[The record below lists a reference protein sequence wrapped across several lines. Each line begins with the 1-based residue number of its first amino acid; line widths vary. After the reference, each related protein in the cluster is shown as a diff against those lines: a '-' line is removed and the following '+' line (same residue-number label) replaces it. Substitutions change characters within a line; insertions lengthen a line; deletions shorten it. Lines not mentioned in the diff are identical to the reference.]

1 MKITHLIAYEIGVHI
16 GDGNM
21 YSYNRTHRITY
32 SGNLQNE
39 KEFYKLLARIIKKIY
54 NVKPILIERKKDNTI
69 LLIINSKKLIQW
81 KVKEFNLPIGSK
93 KDIEIPEKILKDSK
107 LTCFFMRGLGD
118 TDFSL
123 SFKKNKKGIHTEP
136 RLEMYTASQKLA
148 TQISY
153 ILKKFNFTFSL
164 QKLGRGFMI
173 RIYGKR
179 NLKKWLKTFG
189 FNNPWIKLKIKVWK
203 KLGYYPI
210 GKTYEELKEILKA
223 SPSG

>member
-1 MKITHLIAYEIGVHI
+1 
-16 GDGNM
+16 M

-32 SGNLQNE
+32 AGNLLNE
-39 KEFYKLLARIIKKIY
+39 KEFYKFLARIVKKIY
-54 NVKPILIERKKDNTI
+54 KVKPIVLERKKDNTI
-69 LLIINSKKLIQW
+69 LLLVNSKKLIQL

-93 KDIEIPEKILKDSK
+93 KDIQIPQKILKNPK
-107 LTCFFMRGLGD
+107 LLRFFMRGLGD

-148 TQISY
+148 FQVSQILSR
-153 ILKKFNFTFSL
+153 FNFTFAL
-164 QKLGRGFMI
+164 QRMKKGFMI

-179 NLKKWLKTFG
+179 NLKKWLKVFG
-189 FNNPWIKLKIKVWK
+189 FRNPWIKLKIKVWK

-210 GKTYEELKEILKA
+210 GKTFSKLKEILKT